1 MNHLKLLDI
10 DNLVS
15 EYTTITEQ
23 DDDFIVNLKQHLKE
37 LSLPDLRLIVV
48 WVEYNQNYGLCSRY
62 FNTTVYFIKK
72 RLNNIIGNLKL
83 YSNGN

>member
-1 MNHLKLLDI
+1 MNQLRLLNI

-15 EYTTITEQ
+15 EYTTLNDN
-23 DDDFIVNLKQHLKE
+23 DDDWMASLKQRLSS

-48 WVEYNQNYGLCSRY
+48 WIEYNQNYGLCARY

-72 RLNNIIGNLKL
+72 RLNKILNTLKW
-83 YSNGN
+83 NQI